1 MIDMP
6 RKRPNP
12 NVEPTPHF
20 DGKREGVINDP
31 LATAGKQMG
40 LKVDPNAEFGEEKT
54 TFNFTPKIDPEMKRF
69 EQLMKGTEKE

>member
-1 MIDMP
+1 MP
-6 RKRPNP
+6 RKLPNA

-31 LATAGKQMG
+31 LATAGEQMG

-54 TFNFTPKIDPEMKRF
+54 TFNFTPKIDRKSVV
-69 EQLMKGTEKE
+69 

>member
-6 RKRPNP
+6 RRTQNT
-12 NVEPTPHF
+12 NAQSTPHF

-31 LATAGKQMG
+31 LATAGAQMG

-54 TFNFTPKIDPEMKRF
+54 TFNFTPKVDPEMKRF
-69 EQLMKGTEKE
+69 EQLLKGTEKE

>member
-1 MIDMP
+1 MP
-6 RKRPNP
+6 RRTQNT
-12 NVEPTPHF
+12 NAQPTPHF

-31 LATAGKQMG
+31 LATAGAQMG

-54 TFNFTPKIDPEMKRF
+54 TFNFTPKIDPKMKRF

>member
-1 MIDMP
+1 MP
-6 RKRPNP
+6 RRTQNT
-12 NVEPTPHF
+12 NVETTPHF

-31 LATAGKQMG
+31 LATAGAQMG

-54 TFNFTPKIDPEMKRF
+54 TFNFTPKVDPEMKRF